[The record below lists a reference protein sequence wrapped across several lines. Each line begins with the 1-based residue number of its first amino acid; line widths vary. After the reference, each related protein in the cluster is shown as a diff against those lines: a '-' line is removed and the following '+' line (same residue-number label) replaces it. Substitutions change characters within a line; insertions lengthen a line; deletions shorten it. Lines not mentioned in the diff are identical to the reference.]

1 MQILFNI
8 FFKYFEK
15 KIIKN
20 SVPLNEFKGTL
31 FLMRKSYSKYVKFIG
46 EWLLGY
52 WAMDFLYWRMD
63 GRRIG
68 FLVYLK
74 CKKAV
79 PSPLMLV
86 KRDAALFY
94 IEYQCVGGTSMYRDS
109 L

>member
-1 MQILFNI
+1 MW
-8 FFKYFEK
+8 
-15 KIIKN
+15 
-20 SVPLNEFKGTL
+20 
-31 FLMRKSYSKYVKFIG
+31 KSYSKDVKFIAQ
-46 EWLLGY
+46 WLGGY
-52 WAMDFLYWRMD
+52 WAMKFIYWRMD

-68 FLVYLK
+68 FLVYSK
-74 CKKAV
+74 CKKAA